1 MYLLMDR
8 KFQVVSIFQRNDNM
22 MNTKKVKKFT
32 SSIIK
37 AVDSTPQLVT
47 YKGDIKT
54 FCSMI
59 MDWAKGDYRHIS
71 KRTGVI
77 VVICMVYVLSPFD
90 LIPGFIPIVGQ
101 IDDVAVILFM
111 LKILKKEVGFYRI
124 WLATRDSDVIDCQ

>member
-1 MYLLMDR
+1 
-8 KFQVVSIFQRNDNM
+8 M

-71 KRTGVI
+71 KRTGII
-77 VVICMVYVLSPFD
+77 VGICMVYVLSPFD

-111 LKILKKEVGFYRI
+111 LKILKKAVGFYRI